1 MLRGTGSK
9 CGNGLS
15 FYALPAVLSL
25 FYGILRE
32 SFEWFVNVHFAGT
45 LSSLEKIKQYYMK
58 EGDRGNT
65 VVKVL
70 CYKSEGRW
78 FDSRWC
84 SWNFSL
90 T

>member
-1 MLRGTGSK
+1 MLRGIGSK

-15 FYALPAVLSL
+15 FYALTAVISS

-32 SFEWFVNVHFAGT
+32 SFEWFVTVHFAGT
-45 LSSLEKIKQYYMK
+45 LSSLEKIKEFYMK
-58 EGDRGNT
+58 EGDRSNT

-70 CYKSEGRW
+70 CYKSEGRR

-84 SWNFSL
+84 HWNFSL
-90 T
+90 I